1 MKAGEKFFLVTP
13 KGVEE
18 LRGRA
23 HKLDAGAKNILSLIE
38 QGSTNPDAILQR
50 SKAPRETVIDGL
62 RWLMSH
68 GFVATGTSD
77 GTPSPGAH
85 DAASVTSSI
94 SERLRLKPGISP
106 AQARFLLTDFCLDQF
121 GADGQVLAECGRIV
135 HRRHQPADGA
145 RQHSN
150 RGQKTRSGGT
160 GGTGRLRARNQRD
173 RLLSRARRRPTT

>member
-121 GADGQVLAECGRIV
+121 GADGQVLANAVELCTDVTSLQMALDNIRTEVKRLGPEGRAALVACVREINET
-135 HRRHQPADGA
+135 DF
-145 RQHSN
+145 
-150 RGQKTRSGGT
+150 
-160 GGTGRLRARNQRD
+160 
-173 RLLSRARRRPTT
+173 